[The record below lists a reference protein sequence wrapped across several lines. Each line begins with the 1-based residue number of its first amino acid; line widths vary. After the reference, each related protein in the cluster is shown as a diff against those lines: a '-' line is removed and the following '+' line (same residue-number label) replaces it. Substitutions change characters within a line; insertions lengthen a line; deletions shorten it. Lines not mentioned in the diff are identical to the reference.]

1 MFRLPRLSMTTRDLE
16 PDMFYPVDVER
27 TTGAENRQGIVVL
40 NPSESKRLIARAV
53 AALPEVQAAHAN
65 GRLAVTGGSTNSLV
79 LEELTGEK
87 VPGHAYSIGM
97 VAGGLLTTSIGE
109 DRVPPRLF
117 VKGEVVQMEARDF
130 YKTLQRGDAVIKG
143 ANAVDES
150 GNAGVLVGNET
161 GGTIG
166 ALIGIACVR
175 GIPLLIPVGLEKLV
189 PSVAAAAAGW
199 GQLTLDYAMGLACW
213 LTPVT
218 TGLVV
223 TEIQALALLA
233 GVTARL
239 VAAGGIGGSEG
250 AVILL
255 LEGREE
261 NLNEAIE
268 VVRRVKGEPKI
279 EVPRHQ
285 LS

>member
-1 MFRLPRLSMTTRDLE
+1 
-16 PDMFYPVDVER
+16 MFYPVDVEQVS
-27 TTGAENRQGIVVL
+27 GSEARQGIVVL

-53 AALPEVQAAHAN
+53 VGLPEVKQAYAEA
-65 GRLAVTGGSTNSLV
+65 RLAVTNGSTNSIV

-87 VPGHAYSIGM
+87 VAPHSYSMGM
-97 VAGGLLTTSIGE
+97 VADGLLTTSAKD
-109 DRVPPRLF
+109 DRVPTRFF
-117 VKGEVVQMEARDF
+117 VKGEIVEMESRDF
-130 YKTLQRGDAVIKG
+130 YKTLERGDVVIKG
-143 ANAVDES
+143 ANAVDDS

-175 GIPLLIPVGLEKLV
+175 GIPLIIPVGLEKLV
-189 PSVAAAAAGW
+189 PSVADAAAGW
-199 GQLTLDYAMGLACW
+199 GQLTLDYAMGLPCW

-223 TEIQALALLA
+223 TEIQALGLLA
-233 GVTARL
+233 GVKARL
-239 VAAGGIGGSEG
+239 VAAGGIGDSEG

-255 LEGREE
+255 LEGREK

-268 VVRRVKGEPKI
+268 VVKKVKGEPRV